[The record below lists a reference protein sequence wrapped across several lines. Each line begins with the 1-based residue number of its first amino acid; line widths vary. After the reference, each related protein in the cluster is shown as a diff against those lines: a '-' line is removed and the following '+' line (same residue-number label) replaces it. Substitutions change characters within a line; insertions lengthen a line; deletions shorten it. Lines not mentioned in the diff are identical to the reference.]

1 LLALISLVSGCAVS
15 GSGEKADPVAQK
27 LDEYVVEA
35 GVISHEVTDEN
46 VARLWQESEIFR
58 RNGDLDSARGRLQQA
73 IVITPKDAVLWSRAA
88 EIELSR
94 REHLRAENYAAKSNF
109 LATVGNPGAKES
121 RQCAQIARVT
131 MGKKDDLDSA
141 DAGTDNAADG
151 ALARSQSS
159 VDFII
164 GATSAELLSDDGPFV
179 QSKPGFSARQEQL
192 QLAAEIDRCIEEDN
206 ILVGEAGTGVGKTFA
221 YLVPAITCG
230 KRVII
235 STGTREP
242 HC

>member
-1 LLALISLVSGCAVS
+1 MIALLALISLVSGCAVS

-109 LATVGNPGAKES
+109 LATVGNRPL
-121 RQCAQIARVT
+121 RYRNW
-131 MGKKDDLDSA
+131 L
-141 DAGTDNAADG
+141 
-151 ALARSQSS
+151 
-159 VDFII
+159 II
-164 GATSAELLSDDGPFV
+164 
-179 QSKPGFSARQEQL
+179 QRARQGRGDLLGARE
-192 QLAAEIDRCIEEDN
+192 AEIESTR
-206 ILVGEAGTGVGKTFA
+206 LGE
-221 YLVPAITCG
+221 
-230 KRVII
+230 
-235 STGTREP
+235 
-242 HC
+242 